1 LHRIYVPIC
10 RTLPTKEVMM
20 IIHIC
25 TASTTYCTSPSH
37 TTLAVLG
44 RLLRALKLGL
54 PLRSTGSFSTRP
66 DSHLAMSDDLTPL
79 SLPTTL
85 PYPITLTRLHARS
98 SQSISRGS
106 PLISYTFTSS
116 TNRRELARLEKGLQP
131 SEGVRREDVKEGD
144 MSAVWECG
152 LEGEFVR
159 WEKGIEVGRVVER
172 KHAS

>member
-1 LHRIYVPIC
+1 
-10 RTLPTKEVMM
+10 
-20 IIHIC
+20 
-25 TASTTYCTSPSH
+25 
-37 TTLAVLG
+37 
-44 RLLRALKLGL
+44 
-54 PLRSTGSFSTRP
+54 
-66 DSHLAMSDDLTPL
+66 MSDDLTPL

-85 PYPITLTRLHARS
+85 PYPITLTRLHARP
-98 SQSISRGS
+98 SQSITRGS

-131 SEGVRREDVKEGD
+131 SEGVRREDVKGGD

-159 WEKGIEVGRVVER
+159 WEQGIEVGRVVER